1 MTPTYW
7 RSLAQLEESPESRAF
22 LEREFPEGASELTEG
37 VTRREM
43 MMLLGASMSLAG
55 LAGCRRPVEE
65 IVPYVTPPEEIVPG
79 IPLYYATTMP
89 FRRSAYGLIVES
101 HEGRPTKVEGNPSHP
116 STLGASSSRVQAS
129 VLGLYDPDRSQTARL
144 KGEPKSWKDFVTAWG
159 PLSEAH
165 AADGGASL
173 AVLTESF
180 SSPTLARLAS
190 ELRARYPKMQW
201 ATYDAVSDESRVAG
215 LRHATGR
222 DLDLM
227 LRLDRASVILALD
240 ADPLL
245 TDPEMIR
252 HARGFADGR
261 RAGASGGVMNRLYA
275 VEGVY
280 SLTGAMADHRLR
292 LESRQMAPFL
302 AALAARLAPPE
313 GGAASQAGSA
323 VPGVDARWIDALAK
337 DLLANR
343 GKGLILAG
351 ERQPAAV
358 HAAVCALNTYLGNT
372 GKTVSYYETKD
383 AALPSVSSLAAL
395 VTAMK
400 AGQVQTL
407 VVLGGNPVF
416 DAPADLDFAS
426 AMAKVP
432 QSIALGHT
440 VDETSVKATWHI
452 PLAHYL
458 ESWGDARAVGGTLG
472 VVQPLILPLFGGR
485 TPVDVLGLMV
495 GGQDRPG
502 YDIVRETWKP
512 ILGEAEFDK
521 KWNRVLHD
529 GFLAGSELPEVVPDL
544 MGQPLAEL
552 GRLAGLSAAA
562 SAKAGA
568 SPKAGL
574 EIVFLP
580 STALHDGRFA
590 NDGWLQELPDP
601 LTKLTWD
608 NPALVSPTTAASL
621 GVANQDVVRLDYA
634 GRSLEL
640 PVFLLPGMTDGVV
653 ALTLGYGRSH
663 AGRIGSGVGFDAFT
677 LRNSNAPGFDS
688 GVTLTKLARTYPLSA
703 TQEHGSMEGRPL
715 VRESTLAALRSKSA
729 SAKASTSA
737 QATADKPADK
747 PAAAAEP
754 TEGAHAGESAGA
766 PTRGG
771 IPSEL
776 GVFQENPQ
784 HFSLW
789 KEHAYDQGPQW
800 GMTIDLNACIGC
812 NACMVACQSENNVPV
827 VGKVQVA
834 KGREMHWI
842 RVDRYFSGDPA
853 GNPEVVVQP
862 VPCMH
867 CEDAPCEQ
875 VCPVAAT
882 VHDSQGLNVMV
893 YNRCIGT
900 RYCSNNCPYKVRRFN
915 FFNFTKDT
923 PDILK
928 LAMNPDVTVRA
939 RGVMEKC
946 TYCTQRINRVKI
958 DAKLAGRALRDGD
971 VKTACQQACPASA
984 IEFGDLRDPSS
995 RVVKAKA
1002 DARNYAL
1009 LEELNTKPRT
1019 TYLAKVRNPNPDL
1032 EGPPG

>member
-1 MTPTYW
+1 VTRTYW
-7 RSLAQLEESPESRAF
+7 RSQGQLEERPESRAF
-22 LEREFPEGASELTEG
+22 LEREFPEGASELPEG

-43 MMLLGASMSLAG
+43 MMLLGASLSMAG
-55 LAGCRRPVEE
+55 LAGCRRPAEE
-65 IVPYVTPPEEIVPG
+65 IVPYVTAPEEIVPG
-79 IPLYYATTMP
+79 IPRYYATTMP

-129 VLGLYDPDRSQTARL
+129 VLGLYDPDRSQSITQ
-144 KGEPKSWKDFVTAWG
+144 KGTRKSWSDFVTAWG

-165 AADGGASL
+165 AADGGAGL
-173 AVLTESF
+173 AILSESF
-180 SSPTLARLAS
+180 SSPTLARLAT
-190 ELRARYPKMQW
+190 ELRARYPRLQW
-201 ATYDAVSDESRVAG
+201 ATYDAVSDESRLVG
-215 LRHATGR
+215 LRLATGR
-222 DLDLM
+222 DVDLM

-240 ADPLL
+240 ADPLM

-261 RAGASGGVMNRLYA
+261 RAGASGGAMNRLYA

-292 LESRQMAPFL
+292 LESRQIAPFL
-302 AALAARLAPPE
+302 AALAARLAPP
-313 GGAASQAGSA
+313 QAGALAGAA
-323 VPGVDARWIDALAK
+323 VPGVDSRWIDALAK

-343 GKGLILAG
+343 GKSLIVAG

-358 HAAVCALNTYLGNT
+358 HAAVSALNTHLGNT

-395 VTAMK
+395 VSAMK
-400 AGQVQTL
+400 GGVVQTL

-416 DAPADLDFAS
+416 DAPIDLDFAS

-432 QSIALGHT
+432 HSIALGHT
-440 VDETSVKATWHI
+440 VDETSSKAEWQI
-452 PLAHYL
+452 PRAHYL
-458 ESWGDARAVGGTLG
+458 ESWGDARAVGGTLSI
-472 VVQPLILPLFGGR
+472 VQPMILPLFGGR
-485 TPVDVLGLMV
+485 TPVEVLGLMV
-495 GGQDRPG
+495 GGKDRPG
-502 YDIVRETWKP
+502 YDIVRDTWKP
-512 ILGEAEFDK
+512 ILGEGEFDK

-529 GFLAGSELPEVVPDL
+529 GLLAGSELKEVVPDVK
-544 MGQPLAEL
+544 GEAFSELARAT
-552 GRLAGLSAAA
+552 GSA
-562 SAKAGA
+562 S
-568 SPKAGL
+568 GL
-574 EIVFLP
+574 EIVFVP
-580 STALHDGRFA
+580 SPSLHDGRFA

-608 NPALVSPTTAASL
+608 NPALVSPKTAETL
-621 GVANQDVVRLDYA
+621 GLANGELVRLDYA

-640 PVFLLPGMTDGVV
+640 PVWILPGVADGVV
-653 ALTLGYGRSH
+653 ALTLGYGRQR
-663 AGRIGSGVGFDAFT
+663 AGRIGSRVGFDTFT
-677 LRNSNAPGFDS
+677 VRSSRAPGFDS
-688 GVTLTKLARTYPLSA
+688 GVKLTRLGRKYPLSA
-703 TQEHGSMEGRPL
+703 TQEHGSMEGRPV
-715 VRESTLAALRSKSA
+715 VRESTVAELRSEASA
-729 SAKASTSA
+729 S
-737 QATADKPADK
+737 PR
-747 PAAAAEP
+747 
-754 TEGAHAGESAGA
+754 TEGAQAADSHDAPKEGA
-766 PTRGG
+766 PKEGTLGALG
-771 IPSEL
+771 VYPSET
-776 GVFQENPQ
+776 P

-789 KEHAYDQGPQW
+789 KEHTYDQGHQW

-812 NACMVACQSENNVPV
+812 NACMTACQSENNVPV
-827 VGKVQVA
+827 VGKIQVA

-842 RVDRYFSGDPA
+842 RVDRYFSGEPS
-853 GNPEVVVQP
+853 GSPEIVFQP

-882 VHDSQGLNVMV
+882 VHDAQGLNVMV

-923 PDILK
+923 PDVLK

-946 TYCTQRINRVKI
+946 TYCTQRINKVKI
-958 DAKLAGRALRDGD
+958 DARLAGRELRDGD
-971 VKTACQQACPASA
+971 VKTACQQACPTSA
-984 IEFGDLRDPSS
+984 IEFGDIRDASS
-995 RVVKAKA
+995 RVAKAKA
-1002 DARNYAL
+1002 DPRNYAL
-1009 LEELNTKPRT
+1009 LDELNTKPRT

-1032 EGPPG
+1032 EGVRTDAGAWLAGNDKRPVA